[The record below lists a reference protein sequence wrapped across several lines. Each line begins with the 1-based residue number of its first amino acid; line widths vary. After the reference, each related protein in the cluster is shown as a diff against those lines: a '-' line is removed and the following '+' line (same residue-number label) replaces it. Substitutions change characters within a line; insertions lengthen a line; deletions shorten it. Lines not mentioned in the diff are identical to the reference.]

1 MINIFSPGFL
11 LQNSFFQECGIN
23 LHSDISIGSDFVI
36 FNEKSLQQFNDYCD
50 VYSLP
55 KNNAK
60 LLDKFLVN
68 TTYEKYG
75 LSIPNTIKPTTV
87 QDIQNINWGGDLI
100 VKPVISSNGRGYDS
114 NPVSQISF
122 KKITKK
128 TLLEVIEIDSNFWT
142 NQQTDKYYVIQE
154 FIEPTENAEHEI
166 LVLYGAI
173 NGAGDIYNAYPS
185 LGNKL
190 INSFGFST
198 TINSWCQENLTDE
211 ILNIQNKV
219 NTMLVDE
226 GVRNAFFN
234 IQFIK
239 KENNFVAHDFQYRFG
254 YQELA
259 LSNSFNHRDYLLD
272 LIKFTFDMS
281 DKKPVQPF
289 VTAMKLSGAK
299 TFSSG
304 STKEEALAGLSN
316 D

>member
-23 LHSDISIGSDFVI
+23 LHSNTSISSDFVI

-50 VYSLP
+50 VYSIP

-68 TTYEKYG
+68 TIYQKYG
-75 LSIPNTIKPTTV
+75 LSIPNTVKPVTI
-87 QDIQNINWGGDLI
+87 QDIQNINWAGDLI
-100 VKPVISSNGRGYDS
+100 LKPVISYGGRGYDS
-114 NPVSQISF
+114 SSVSQISY
-122 KKITKK
+122 KKITKQ
-128 TLLEVIEIDSNFWT
+128 TLLEVIEMDSNFWP
-142 NQQTDKYYVIQE
+142 NQQTDKHYIIQE
-154 FIEPTENAEHEI
+154 FIEPIENTNHEVLI
-166 LVLYGAI
+166 LYGAI
-173 NGAGDIYNAYPS
+173 NGAGDVYNANPS
-185 LGNKL
+185 VGNKL

-198 TINSWCQENLTDE
+198 SVNTWCQENLTDE

-226 GVRNAFFN
+226 GVQNAFYN

-272 LIKFTFDMS
+272 LIKFTFGMS

-289 VTAMKLSGAK
+289 VTAMKLSGVK

-316 D
+316 E